1 MSEARVGSEA
11 PGSIPLYS
19 YDLPR
24 LDISVAHPARI
35 FDFWLGGKDNFAVD
49 RQAAEAAAEAFPKA
63 APAMRANRAF
73 LARTVR
79 YLAGEAGIRQF
90 LDIGTGLPSE
100 DNTHDVAQAIAPESR
115 VAYVDN
121 DPVVLLHAHAM
132 LTGTAA
138 GATGYIDADLRDPGK
153 ILADAG
159 SLLDLSRPVAVLL
172 FGILPF
178 IHDDDSPYAVVDV
191 LMSAMPE
198 GSYLAVS
205 HLASDL
211 FPKQMPAFA
220 DALNKYS
227 SLDVSLRDKAEVSR
241 FFRALELVEPGVV
254 QVSRWRPR
262 TVREGNTPAAS
273 WGGVGQKSARSR
285 VPFARNPLPDS
296 ANGANGVL

>member
-1 MSEARVGSEA
+1 LQARGKQSTSEARVVSEA
-11 PGSIPLYS
+11 PGGIPLHG

-49 RQAAEAAAEAFPKA
+49 RQAAEAAAEVFPKA
-63 APAMRANRAF
+63 VPAMRANRAF
-73 LARTVR
+73 LGRTVR

-115 VAYVDN
+115 VVYVDN

-159 SLLDLSRPVAVLL
+159 SLLDLSQPVAVLL

-205 HLASDL
+205 HFANDL
-211 FPKQMPAFA
+211 FPRQMPAFA
-220 DALNKYS
+220 HALNKYS
-227 SLDVSLRDKAEVSR
+227 SLDMSLRDKAEVSG
-241 FFRALELVEPGVV
+241 FFRGLELVEPGVV
-254 QVSRWRPR
+254 QVSRWRAR
-262 TVREGNTPAAS
+262 IARERDAPAAS
-273 WGGVGQKSARSR
+273 WGGVGQKPARAR
-285 VPFARNPLPDS
+285 APFARIS
-296 ANGANGVL
+296 AP